1 MYTVYDI
8 NMNQSQTL
16 QKAFNDHFDEFM
28 DDIVNIF
35 PHDMDIRSSRNTIKM
50 LRKANPK
57 LLIQIWN
64 TYVSSKY
71 STQIGNGD
79 ITFFINNDYTEDV
92 DNMENSSQIMTAI
105 DRLRN
110 PIKAMSEE
118 NQTKTMKYI
127 QNLKKIGDMYF
138 STIA

>member
-1 MYTVYDI
+1 
-8 NMNQSQTL
+8 MNQAQTL

-35 PHDMDIRSSRNTIKM
+35 PDDIDIRSSRNTIKM

-71 STQIGNGD
+71 STQIESGD
-79 ITFFINNDYTEDV
+79 ISFFMDNDYTEDV
-92 DNMENSSQIMTAI
+92 GNMENSAQIMTSI

-110 PIKAMSEE
+110 PIKAMSKE
-118 NQTKTMKYI
+118 NQDKTMKYI

-138 STIA
+138 SLTG

>member
-1 MYTVYDI
+1 
-8 NMNQSQTL
+8 MNQAQTL

-35 PHDMDIRSSRNTIKM
+35 PDDMDIRSSRNTIKM

-71 STQIGNGD
+71 STQIEAGD
-79 ITFFINNDYTEDV
+79 ISFFMDNDYTEDIG
-92 DNMENSSQIMTAI
+92 NMENSKQIMTAI

-110 PIKAMSEE
+110 PIKAMSKD
-118 NQTKTMKYI
+118 NQDKTMKYI

-138 STIA
+138 SITG

>member
-1 MYTVYDI
+1 
-8 NMNQSQTL
+8 MNQAQTL

-35 PHDMDIRSSRNTIKM
+35 PNDMDIRSSRNTIKM

-71 STQIGNGD
+71 STQIDSGD
-79 ITFFINNDYTEDV
+79 ISFFIDNDYTEDIG
-92 DNMENSSQIMTAI
+92 NMENSAQIMSAI

-110 PIKAMSEE
+110 PIKAMSKD
-118 NQTKTMKYI
+118 NQDKTMKYI

-138 STIA
+138 SVSG

>member
-1 MYTVYDI
+1 
-8 NMNQSQTL
+8 MNQAQTL

-35 PHDMDIRSSRNTIKM
+35 PDDIDIRSSRNTIKM

-71 STQIGNGD
+71 STQIESGD
-79 ITFFINNDYTEDV
+79 ISFFMNNDYTEDV
-92 DNMENSSQIMTAI
+92 GNMENSAQIMSAI

-110 PIKAMSEE
+110 PIKAMSKD
-118 NQTKTMKYI
+118 NQDKTMKYI

-138 STIA
+138 SLTG

>member
-1 MYTVYDI
+1 
-8 NMNQSQTL
+8 MNQAQTL

-35 PHDMDIRSSRNTIKM
+35 PDDMDIRSSRNTIKM

-71 STQIGNGD
+71 STQIESGD
-79 ITFFINNDYTEDV
+79 ISFFMDNDYTEDV
-92 DNMENSSQIMTAI
+92 GNMENSAQIMTAI

-110 PIKAMSEE
+110 PIKAMSKD
-118 NQTKTMKYI
+118 NQDKTMKYI

-138 STIA
+138 TLSG

>member
-1 MYTVYDI
+1 MS
-8 NMNQSQTL
+8 QAQTL

-35 PHDMDIRSSRNTIKM
+35 PDDIDIRSSRNTIKM

-71 STQIGNGD
+71 STQIESGD
-79 ITFFINNDYTEDV
+79 ISFFMDNDYTEDV
-92 DNMENSSQIMTAI
+92 GNMENSAQIMTAI

-110 PIKAMSEE
+110 PIKAMSKD
-118 NQTKTMKYI
+118 NQDKTMKYI

-138 STIA
+138 SLTG

>member
-1 MYTVYDI
+1 
-8 NMNQSQTL
+8 MNQAQTL

-35 PHDMDIRSSRNTIKM
+35 PDDMDIRSSRNTIKM

-71 STQIGNGD
+71 STQIESGD
-79 ITFFINNDYTEDV
+79 ISFFMDNDYTEDV
-92 DNMENSSQIMTAI
+92 GNMENSAQIMTSI

-110 PIKAMSEE
+110 PIKAMSKD
-118 NQTKTMKYI
+118 NQDKTMKYI

-138 STIA
+138 SLTG

>member
-1 MYTVYDI
+1 MI
-8 NMNQSQTL
+8 QAQTL

-35 PHDMDIRSSRNTIKM
+35 PDDMDIRSSRNTIKM

-71 STQIGNGD
+71 STQIESGD
-79 ITFFINNDYTEDV
+79 ISFFMDNDYTEDV
-92 DNMENSSQIMTAI
+92 GNMENSAQIMTAI

-110 PIKAMSEE
+110 PIKAMSKD
-118 NQTKTMKYI
+118 NQDKTMKYI

-138 STIA
+138 SLTG

>member
-1 MYTVYDI
+1 
-8 NMNQSQTL
+8 MNQAQTL

-35 PHDMDIRSSRNTIKM
+35 PDDIDIRSSRNTIKM

-71 STQIGNGD
+71 STQIESGD
-79 ITFFINNDYTEDV
+79 ISFFMDNDYTEDV
-92 DNMENSSQIMTAI
+92 GNMENSAQIMTSI

-110 PIKAMSEE
+110 PIKAMSKD
-118 NQTKTMKYI
+118 NQDKTMKYI

-138 STIA
+138 STTR

>member
-1 MYTVYDI
+1 
-8 NMNQSQTL
+8 MNQAQTL

-35 PHDMDIRSSRNTIKM
+35 PDDMDIRNSRNSIKM

-64 TYVSSKY
+64 KYVSSKY
-71 STQIGNGD
+71 ASQIEAGD
-79 ITFFINNDYTEDV
+79 ITFFIENDYNDDV
-92 DNMENSSQIMTAI
+92 GNMENASQIMSAV
-105 DRLRN
+105 DRLRG
-110 PIKAMSEE
+110 PIKMMSSDSQE
-118 NQTKTMKYI
+118 KSMKYI

-138 STIA
+138 SMAS

>member
-1 MYTVYDI
+1 
-8 NMNQSQTL
+8 MNQAQTL

-35 PHDMDIRSSRNTIKM
+35 PDDMDIRSSRNTIKM

-71 STQIGNGD
+71 STQIESGD
-79 ITFFINNDYTEDV
+79 ISFFMNNDYTEDV
-92 DNMENSSQIMTAI
+92 GNMENSAQIMSAI

-110 PIKAMSEE
+110 PIKAMSKD
-118 NQTKTMKYI
+118 NQDKTMKYI

-138 STIA
+138 SVSG

>member
-1 MYTVYDI
+1 
-8 NMNQSQTL
+8 MNQAQTL

-35 PHDMDIRSSRNTIKM
+35 PDDIDIRSSRNTIKM

-71 STQIGNGD
+71 STQIESGD
-79 ITFFINNDYTEDV
+79 ISFFMDNDYTEDV
-92 DNMENSSQIMTAI
+92 GNMENSAQIMTAI

-110 PIKAMSEE
+110 PIKAMSKD
-118 NQTKTMKYI
+118 NQDKTMKYI

-138 STIA
+138 SLTG

>member
-1 MYTVYDI
+1 
-8 NMNQSQTL
+8 MNQAQTL

-35 PHDMDIRSSRNTIKM
+35 PDDIDIRSSRNTIKM

-71 STQIGNGD
+71 STQIESGD
-79 ITFFINNDYTEDV
+79 ISFFMDNDYTEDV
-92 DNMENSSQIMTAI
+92 GNMENSAQLMTAI

-110 PIKAMSEE
+110 PIKAMSKD
-118 NQTKTMKYI
+118 NQDKTMKYI

-138 STIA
+138 SLTG

>member
-1 MYTVYDI
+1 
-8 NMNQSQTL
+8 MNQSQTL
-16 QKAFNDHFDEFM
+16 QKAFNDHFDELM
-28 DDIVNIF
+28 DDIVNLF
-35 PHDMDIRSSRNTIKM
+35 PDDMEIRSSRNTIKM

-71 STQIGNGD
+71 ATHIEKGD
-79 ITFFINNDYTEDV
+79 ITFFIDNDYTEDV
-92 DNMENSSQIMTAI
+92 GNMENSSQIMTAI

-110 PIKAMSEE
+110 PIKAMSEDS
-118 NQTKTMKYI
+118 QSKTMKYI

-138 STIA
+138 TTIA

>member
-1 MYTVYDI
+1 
-8 NMNQSQTL
+8 
-16 QKAFNDHFDEFM
+16 
-28 DDIVNIF
+28 
-35 PHDMDIRSSRNTIKM
+35 MDIRSSRNTIKM

-71 STQIGNGD
+71 STQIESGD
-79 ITFFINNDYTEDV
+79 ISFFMNNDYTEDV
-92 DNMENSSQIMTAI
+92 GNMENSAQIMSAI

-110 PIKAMSEE
+110 PIKAMSKD
-118 NQTKTMKYI
+118 NQDKTMKYI

-138 STIA
+138 SVSG